1 LTSVGPAVIIAG
13 DVEPETIPE
22 LGEKAR
28 GGRGCFAAL
37 TAAAAVVVIAV
48 VAGVVWLA
56 RGAGDPNRVEHRLLA
71 VLRGEGNAEEFVTE
85 VIVRRMADEAGV
97 PPAEADRLEREMAP
111 LSRDLPYMSEGEKH
125 KLAMMIRHSIEDGR
139 VTDEELRMIR
149 DYGYRAARD
158 GDAKP

>member
-1 LTSVGPAVIIAG
+1 LTAVGAAVIITG
-13 DVEPETIPE
+13 SVEPETIPE

-28 GGRGCFAAL
+28 GGRGCLAAL
-37 TAAAAVVVIAV
+37 GVAAAAVVIVV

-56 RGAGDPNRVEHRLLA
+56 RGAGDPNSTEHGLLD
-71 VLRGEGNAEEFVTE
+71 VLRGQANAEEFVTE

-125 KLAMMIRHSIEDGR
+125 KLAMIIRHSIEDGR